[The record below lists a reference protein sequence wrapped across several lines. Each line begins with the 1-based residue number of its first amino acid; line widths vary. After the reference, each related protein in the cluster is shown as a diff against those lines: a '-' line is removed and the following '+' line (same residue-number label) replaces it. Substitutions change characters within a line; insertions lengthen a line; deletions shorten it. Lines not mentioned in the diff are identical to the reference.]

1 MQHQQHVVNVSD
13 LPKLNLRD
21 PEFVRHVIEGMKGPF
36 VDNVVTDCVIRVTND
51 VFERKRQGIDIQDLA
66 WRLAGKHDPKQFKAS
81 TSVRLHGDPSGTYL
95 LFPSECM
102 VMTGV
107 RCPELVLTAA
117 LRIARLY
124 SHIYGRVC
132 RLEAYN
138 INNVHGV
145 IMMGYP
151 LDLNLLHEK
160 LPNSYRQPTNIKC
173 VIFRLNV
180 PLRKP
185 TEPRVPPM
193 GHMLLPTAA
202 PDFGSTALQPIN
214 PEDAVVVAAET
225 AAQQA
230 KKKKKQQQ
238 KTKTKKRKHTETLL
252 HNGELD
258 EELNDVNVVPNKS
271 TTTNAKKKRK
281 LKHESHRGGGIYT
294 VANLETQTLTTKT
307 ITTTTGGKSGGGSRK
322 RPKNPNHVAVNV
334 WESGKVVMLGR
345 SEEHLI
351 DAAIQLGE
359 LLAQVT
365 MNKKI

>member
-81 TSVRLHGDPSGTYL
+81 TSVKLHGDPSGTYL

-117 LRIARLY
+117 LHIARLY

-151 LDLNLLHEK
+151 LDLNLLHQK

-202 PDFGSTALQPIN
+202 PDFGSISTILQPIN
-214 PEDAVVVAAET
+214 PEDVVAAET
-225 AAQQA
+225 AAKQV
-230 KKKKKQQQ
+230 KKNK
-238 KTKTKKRKHTETLL
+238 KTKAKKRKHAETLL
-252 HNGELD
+252 PNGELD
-258 EELNDVNVVPNKS
+258 EELNDVNIVPTS
-271 TTTNAKKKRK
+271 AKKKRK
-281 LKHESHRGGGIYT
+281 LKQESHRGGIYT
-294 VANLETQTLTTKT
+294 VANLETQTLTTIQPKT
-307 ITTTTGGKSGGGSRK
+307 TGGGSRK

-351 DAAIQLGE
+351 DAAIQLGA